1 MADDN
6 KAVGPLATA
15 KLVALIKAVMEKS
28 TTRLA
33 EKSTAVPRS
42 PAA

>member
-15 KLVALIKAVMEKS
+15 RLVALIKAETVKS
-28 TTRLA
+28 TTRL
-33 EKSTAVPRS
+33 VGNQRQCRDHR
-42 PAA
+42 

>member
-15 KLVALIKAVMEKS
+15 RLVALIKAETVKKV
-28 TTRLA
+28 RQDWWGNQ
-33 EKSTAVPRS
+33 RQCRDHR
-42 PAA
+42 